1 MLINTKEMLLQAQQK
16 GYAIPAFN
24 IHNLETIQT
33 VVETAN
39 HLNSPVILAATP
51 GTIKYAGGENLLAIT
66 EAMSKSVNVP
76 ITFHLD
82 HHEKVEEIKALIEL
96 GCRSV
101 MIDASKHP
109 LEENIEIV
117 RDVVKFAKKY
127 GATVEAELGKLG
139 GREDDLVVSEA
150 DAFFT
155 DPKEAEI
162 FVRET
167 GIDSL
172 AVAIGTAH
180 GMYKSTP
187 KLDFERLAQI
197 RKVIEVPLVL
207 HGASGVPKEMVQ
219 EAIRLGICK
228 VNVATELKNIFSD
241 SLKHYFI
248 EHPEETDPRYYFL
261 PAKQK
266 MGELVTEKII
276 MCGSNQSDEIK
287 NVD

>member
-1 MLINTKEMLLQAQQK
+1 MLINTKEMLIQAQQK

-150 DAFFT
+150 DALFT

-266 MGELVTEKII
+266 MGELVKEKII

>member
-1 MLINTKEMLLQAQQK
+1 M
-16 GYAIPAFN
+16 
-24 IHNLETIQT
+24 
-33 VVETAN
+33 
-39 HLNSPVILAATP
+39 
-51 GTIKYAGGENLLAIT
+51 AIT

-101 MIDASKHP
+101 MIDASRHP

-187 KLDFERLAQI
+187 
-197 RKVIEVPLVL
+197 
-207 HGASGVPKEMVQ
+207 
-219 EAIRLGICK
+219 EAPCNTNGISI
-228 VNVATELKNIFSD
+228 TFRI
-241 SLKHYFI
+241 
-248 EHPEETDPRYYFL
+248 
-261 PAKQK
+261 
-266 MGELVTEKII
+266 
-276 MCGSNQSDEIK
+276 
-287 NVD
+287 

>member
-1 MLINTKEMLLQAQQK
+1 MLINTKEMLIQAQQK

-101 MIDASKHP
+101 MIDASRHP

-197 RKVIEVPLVL
+197 RKVIEIPLVL

-228 VNVATELKNIFSD
+228 VNVATELKHIFSD

-266 MGELVTEKII
+266 MGELVKEKII
-276 MCGSNQSDEIK
+276 MCGSNQSDEIQ

>member
-1 MLINTKEMLLQAQQK
+1 MLINTKEMLLQAQK
-16 GYAIPAFN
+16 YHYAIPAFN

-39 HLNSPVILAATP
+39 RLNSPVILAATP
-51 GTIKYAGGENLLAIT
+51 GTVKYAGGDNLLAIT
-66 EAMSKSVNVP
+66 EAMAKNSRVP
-76 ITFHLD
+76 IAFHLD
-82 HHEKVEEIKALIEL
+82 HHENVDDIKALIEA

-109 LEENIEIV
+109 FEENIEMV
-117 RDVVKFAKKY
+117 RDVVNFAKQY

-155 DPKEAEI
+155 DPEEARI
-162 FVRET
+162 FVQET

-187 KLDFERLAQI
+187 KLDFKRLAEI
-197 RKVIEVPLVL
+197 KKVVDIPLVL
-207 HGASGVPKEMVQ
+207 HGASGVPVDLVQ

-228 VNVATELKNIFSD
+228 VNVATELKNVFSE
-241 SLKHYFI
+241 SLKQYFNV
-248 EHPEETDPRYYFL
+248 HPDATDPRYYFL
-261 PAKQK
+261 PAKEK
-266 MGELVTEKII
+266 MGELVKTKIL
-276 MCGSNQSDEIK
+276 MCGSEFKESTEHIG
-287 NVD
+287 

>member
-51 GTIKYAGGENLLAIT
+51 GTIKYAGGANLLAIT

-150 DAFFT
+150 DTFFT

>member
-1 MLINTKEMLLQAQQK
+1 MLINTKEMLIQAQQK

-187 KLDFERLAQI
+187 KVDFERLAQI

>member
-1 MLINTKEMLLQAQQK
+1 MLINTKEMLVQAQQK

-39 HLNSPVILAATP
+39 RLGSPVILAATP
-51 GTIKYAGGENLLAIT
+51 GTVKYAGGENLLAIT

-82 HHEKVEEIKALIEL
+82 HHEKVEDIKALIEL

-109 LEENIEIV
+109 FEENIEIV
-117 RDVVKFAKKY
+117 RDVVNFAKKY

-197 RKVIEVPLVL
+197 RKVIEIPLVL

-241 SLKHYFI
+241 SLKNYFI
-248 EHPEETDPRYYFL
+248 
-261 PAKQK
+261 
-266 MGELVTEKII
+266 
-276 MCGSNQSDEIK
+276 
-287 NVD
+287 

>member
-1 MLINTKEMLLQAQQK
+1 MLINTKEMLVQAQQK

-39 HLNSPVILAATP
+39 RLGSPVILAATP
-51 GTIKYAGGENLLAIT
+51 GTVKYAGGENLLAIT

-82 HHEKVEEIKALIEL
+82 HHEKVEDIKALIEL

-109 LEENIEIV
+109 FEENIEIV
-117 RDVVKFAKKY
+117 RDVVNFAKKY

-197 RKVIEVPLVL
+197 RKVIEIPLVL

-248 EHPEETDPRYYFL
+248 EHPDETDPRYYFL

-266 MGELVTEKII
+266 MGDLVEEKIM

-287 NVD
+287 NVG

>member
-1 MLINTKEMLLQAQQK
+1 MLINTKEMLIQAQQK

-139 GREDDLVVSEA
+139 GREDDLVVS
-150 DAFFT
+150 
-155 DPKEAEI
+155 
-162 FVRET
+162 VRW
-167 GIDSL
+167 
-172 AVAIGTAH
+172 A
-180 GMYKSTP
+180 
-187 KLDFERLAQI
+187 
-197 RKVIEVPLVL
+197 
-207 HGASGVPKEMVQ
+207 
-219 EAIRLGICK
+219 
-228 VNVATELKNIFSD
+228 
-241 SLKHYFI
+241 
-248 EHPEETDPRYYFL
+248 
-261 PAKQK
+261 
-266 MGELVTEKII
+266 
-276 MCGSNQSDEIK
+276 
-287 NVD
+287 

>member
-1 MLINTKEMLLQAQQK
+1 MLINTKEMLIQAQQK

-266 MGELVTEKII
+266 MGELVKEKII

>member
-1 MLINTKEMLLQAQQK
+1 MLINTKEMLIQAQQK

-139 GREDDLVVSEA
+139 GREA
-150 DAFFT
+150 DALFT

-266 MGELVTEKII
+266 MGELVKEKII